1 MLCNSNVVT
10 GFSIELHIQEYLTME
25 EPFERAYPFGLAD
38 KLEAERN
45 LTDDEFAAVL
55 LCDIPGFDE
64 YLAEKARA
72 AREKYY
78 GKDVYLR
85 GLVEISNICKNNCYY
100 CGIRRDNANAER
112 YRLNREQILDCCD
125 AGYGLGFRTF
135 VLQGGE
141 DPYYTDELI
150 VSIVSAIKER
160 HPDCAVTLS
169 LGEFEKDS
177 YQKFFDAGAD
187 RYLLRHETADKE
199 HYEKLHPAEMS
210 FDHRMKCLRDLKDIG
225 YQVGCGMMVGSP
237 YQTTEHLVKDLRF
250 LQEFRP
256 EMVGIGPFIPHHD
269 TQFAEC
275 EAGTVDMTVRLLS
288 IIRLIL
294 PDVLLPATTALG
306 TIDPRGRE
314 KGILA
319 GANVVMPNL
328 SPSDVRGK
336 YLLYDNKICTGDE
349 AAECIRCMSMR
360 ISSVGY
366 ETVVARGDHASFGM
380 E

>member
-1 MLCNSNVVT
+1 MVCFAEMGDHINVLYT
-10 GFSIELHIQEYLTME
+10 EGFLTMQE
-25 EPFERAYPFGLAD
+25 QFERAYPFELAD
-38 KLEAERN
+38 KLEAEHD
-45 LTDDEFAAVL
+45 LSDEELASVL
-55 LCDIPGFDE
+55 LCDLPGFDE
-64 YLAEKARA
+64 YLAGKARA
-72 AREKYY
+72 VREKYY
-78 GKDVYLR
+78 GKAVYMR
-85 GLVEISNICKNNCYY
+85 GLIEFTNICKNNCYY

-112 YRLNREQILDCCD
+112 YRLSEEQILSCCD
-125 AGYGLGFRTF
+125 MGYELGFRTF
-135 VLQGGE
+135 VMQGGE
-141 DPYYTDELI
+141 DPYYTEDLI

-169 LGEFEKDS
+169 IGEWDREA

-187 RYLLRHETADKE
+187 RYLLRHETADRE
-199 HYEKLHPAEMS
+199 HYEMLHPAEMS
-210 FDHRMKCLRDLKDIG
+210 FDHRMQCLKDLKEIG

-237 YQTTEHLVKDLRF
+237 YQTAEHLVKDLRF
-250 LQEFRP
+250 LKEFKP

-269 TQFAEC
+269 TQFADR
-275 EAGTVDMTVRLLS
+275 EAGTVDMTVRLLA
-288 IIRLIL
+288 IIRLLL

-328 SPSDVRGK
+328 SPSDVREK

-349 AAECIRCMSMR
+349 AAECIRCMAMR

-366 ETVVARGDHASFGM
+366 ETVVARGDHVSFGM